1 MWLSRPCSEAVSAD
15 VWPDFGSF
23 PLYNPGC
30 SLTSLEDESGS
41 CPLAGLTRLETLHL
55 GANDLEEAEDL
66 APLKELTSVREL
78 FLEDNPCAEM
88 HSCKAQVL
96 R

>member
-1 MWLSRPCSEAVSAD
+1 MCYA
-15 VWPDFGSF
+15 
-23 PLYNPGC
+23 GC
-30 SLTSLEDESGS
+30 SLTSLEDDGGS
-41 CPLAGLTRLETLHL
+41 CPLVGLTALETLHL

-66 APLKELTSVREL
+66 APLEDLASVREL
-78 FLEDNPCAEM
+78 FLEDNPCAEV